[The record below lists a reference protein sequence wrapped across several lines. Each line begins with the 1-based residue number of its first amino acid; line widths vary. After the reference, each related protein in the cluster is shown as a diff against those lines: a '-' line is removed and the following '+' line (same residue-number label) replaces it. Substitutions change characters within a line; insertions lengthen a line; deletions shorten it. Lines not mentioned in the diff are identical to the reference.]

1 MKYLNEGQPNYNGHR
16 KPYHFSG
23 RSFKAE
29 GNSPKP
35 NQRPNTVRNKRN
47 NNHTDGQKP
56 RLFAIPIQQLIKRV
70 KSEPPQKMVYSGIK
84 ENTVG
89 FVFGPAKSGKT
100 TLCECLGINIAA
112 GLHSF
117 LGLPINIENR
127 KVLFISFEEFYT
139 GRTERNMKQISA
151 LTQEQQD
158 IVNENYIVVN
168 EEMPRYIHTDEDWQV
183 VDDIITTVKPG
194 IIFMDSL
201 SRLYEGVI
209 EDSKIAKGVMKKL
222 KELSFKHNAP
232 IVVIHHTPKLYNS
245 PLTINAIAGSRII
258 AQEADFMI
266 GLNKTLDGKRYIKD
280 VAFRYAPENDETVK
294 LFDIDSNLWV
304 NSQGEAKEVDLL
316 AAYDG
321 RINDV
326 NKEKLFDFIS
336 EKGEVN
342 NGIVSFSE
350 IEEKFISTD
359 AMSRQTAFSQLN
371 KLVQEGR
378 ITKPDRGQY
387 KCIV

>member
-1 MKYLNEGQPNYNGHR
+1 MKYLSEGQANYDGHR

-23 RSFKAE
+23 RSFRGE
-29 GNSPKP
+29 RNSSKHY
-35 NQRPNTVRNKRN
+35 QRPTRGQFKRDN
-47 NNHTDGQKP
+47 NYSDEQSPASYIVSIKE
-56 RLFAIPIQQLIKRV
+56 LINRV
-70 KSEPPQKMVYSGIK
+70 KSEPPQKLVYSGIK

-100 TLCECLGINIAA
+100 TVCECLGLSIAA
-112 GLHSF
+112 GLDNF
-117 LGLPINIENR
+117 LGLPINIDNR

-139 GRTERNMKQISA
+139 GRTERNMKQLSA
-151 LTQEQQD
+151 LTQKQHD
-158 IVNENYIVVN
+158 MVSENYIVVN
-168 EEMPRYIHTDEDWQV
+168 EEMPRYLHTDEDWQL
-183 VDDIITTVKPG
+183 VDDIITTVNPG
-194 IIFMDSL
+194 MIFMDSL

-209 EDSKIAKGVMKKL
+209 EDSKIAKGVMKRL
-222 KELSFKHNAP
+222 KGLSFKHNAP

-371 KLVQEGR
+371 KLIQEGR